1 MKVQKTIRV
10 TQETLDKI
18 DFIAKSE
25 YEGNFS
31 VALENMVK
39 NSFAVMSVSED
50 ERDQLRVSCRRGSF
64 ADIYDKHER
73 VMIDFFW
80 V

>member
-18 DFIAKSE
+18 NDVAKRE
-25 YEGNFS
+25 YGGNFS

-50 ERDQLRVSCRRGSF
+50 ERDQMRVSCRRGPLG
-64 ADIYDKHER
+64 DVYEKYER
-73 VMIDFFW
+73 TMIDFFW

>member
-10 TQETLDKI
+10 KQETLDMIQKI
-18 DFIAKSE
+18 ANKEND
-25 YEGNFS
+25 GNFS
-31 VALENMVK
+31 VTLEDMVK
-39 NSFAVMSVSED
+39 NSFAVMSIDED
-50 ERDQLRVSCRRGSF
+50 ERDQLRVSCRRGPYSE
-64 ADIYDKHER
+64 IYDKHER